1 MSQTILAI
9 DIGSTKIS
17 TVIAQKE
24 NDTLKVTGTGIA
36 RAQGLKKGII
46 TNIDLAARSIKE
58 AYDDANRVAGTSP
71 KKAIVSISGAYIR
84 SINSN
89 GIVNIPNT
97 EISIEEIDRVM
108 QTAVYNANIPHEF
121 EIIHV
126 LPYKF
131 KVDDQDFIED
141 PLGMNASR
149 LEVDVHIITAPKSS
163 IFNLKKAVRQ
173 AGIDIQNIV
182 MSGYASAIAV
192 LEPDDK
198 EMGAC
203 VIDLGGSTCNMVMHI
218 GNSIVYDDFLAVGSM
233 HITNDLS
240 MALHTPLSTAE
251 EIKILYGDLS
261 EPKNDYIEIPVIGD
275 ENNSHQVSLEI
286 VYNVIYARVEETLML
301 LANSVEKSGLKEQI
315 GAGIVLTG
323 GMTKLGGLREL
334 ASAIFD
340 HMPVRIAKP
349 KHLGG
354 LQNRLD
360 DPSFATVVGLVL
372 YGAGEYSL
380 YEIDSNKQIRHKQEE
395 FTEIPENSELPKQTE
410 QKAQELKD
418 LTETLSFE
426 EEKVS
431 MKEKLSRFSR
441 WLSQLF

>member
-431 MKEKLSRFSR
+431 MKERLSRFSR